1 MRRHIAAF
9 VVLLAAVGCKFQGTS
24 KDLWRGRLDHFVP
37 TVEDHVAKVP
47 IGPAE
52 EVKSIEI
59 HRDPI
64 YSINV
69 VQVNP
74 GREVKLHCHAEHEE
88 AVRIVRGNG
97 MMIVDGRVS
106 AVGPGDFLVIRAGQ
120 DHGFKNSGTVVCIA
134 VTGHEPPFDGKDRIE
149 R

>member
-1 MRRHIAAF
+1 MRRHIVAIA
-9 VVLLAAVGCKFQGTS
+9 VLLIAVGCKYQGTS
-24 KDLWRGRLDHFVP
+24 TNLWEGRLEHFVP
-37 TVEDHVAKVP
+37 QVEEHVAKVP
-47 IGPAE
+47 IGPEE

-59 HRDPI
+59 HRDAI

-74 GREVKLHCHAEHEE
+74 GKEVKLHCHAEHEE

-97 MMIVDGRVS
+97 MMIIDGRAS
-106 AVGPGDFLVIRAGQ
+106 AVGPGAFFVLRAGQ
-120 DHGFKNSGTVVCIA
+120 DHGFKNSGTGVCVA